1 MIVNPLAKIKEKK
14 IPLIKLGVSS
24 RTFFHWKKENIL
36 FENTEPDE
44 TKQKVFLNLMDATWL
59 MIIVEFRKYN
69 IDLKTIK
76 TIKDQLIVE
85 LDTQKIIDNKAILE
99 NVLVSIAKD
108 FNAKQTEELLQ
119 IDVEYIVNH
128 VMSPYDKFLVF
139 TKLGSALGRVLL
151 GSLEY
156 IMVTVDDNGVVET
169 NVFSRG
175 EYFEVEDNNY
185 FLSEFNRLIN
195 HKSCFTIS
203 LVTILESLLENEQLE
218 KFHFEFGLY
227 NNEEMKIFDA
237 LKQDNWKKITIVK
250 HNSGDLTIT
259 NESEVEKRGQHA
271 KEIKKI
277 LGLKQYEQ
285 LEITYRNDQHL
296 IIKNTKKEIIKKS

>member
-1 MIVNPLAKIKEKK
+1 MIFNPLAKIKEKR
-14 IPLIKLGVSS
+14 IPLIKLGVAS
-24 RTFFHWKKENIL
+24 RTYFHWKKEDIL
-36 FENTEPDE
+36 FENTEPDDL
-44 TKQKVFLNLMDATWL
+44 KQKVFLNLMDATWL

-76 TIKDQLIVE
+76 TIKDQLILE
-85 LDTQKIIDNKAILE
+85 LDSQKIIDNKAILE
-99 NVLVSIAKD
+99 SVLVTLAKGL
-108 FNAKQTEELLQ
+108 NTNQLEELLQ
-119 IDVEYIVNH
+119 IDAEYIVNH
-128 VMSPYDKFLVF
+128 IMSPYDKFLAF

-156 IMVTVDDNGVVET
+156 IMVTVDDNGEVKT
-169 NVFSRG
+169 NVFSRS

-185 FLSEFNRLIN
+185 FLSEFNRFIN
-195 HKSCFTIS
+195 YKSCFTIS

-237 LKQDNWKKITIVK
+237 LKQDNWKKITVVK
-250 HNSGDLTIT
+250 HNSGDLTIS
-259 NESEVEKRGQHA
+259 NESEIEKRGLHA
-271 KEIKKI
+271 REIKKI